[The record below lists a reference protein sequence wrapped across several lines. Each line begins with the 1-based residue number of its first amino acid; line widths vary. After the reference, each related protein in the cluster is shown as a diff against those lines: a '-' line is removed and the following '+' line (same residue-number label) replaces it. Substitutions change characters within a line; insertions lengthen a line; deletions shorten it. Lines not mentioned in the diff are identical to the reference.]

1 MVMNFLQNMMDMDIS
16 NEKKIMIILLILLI
30 YIGKQIDQIQE
41 VLAKEENQEQI
52 TI

>member
-1 MVMNFLQNMMDMDIS
+1 MNFLQNMMDMDIS
-16 NEKKIMIILLILLI
+16 NEKKIMTILLILLI